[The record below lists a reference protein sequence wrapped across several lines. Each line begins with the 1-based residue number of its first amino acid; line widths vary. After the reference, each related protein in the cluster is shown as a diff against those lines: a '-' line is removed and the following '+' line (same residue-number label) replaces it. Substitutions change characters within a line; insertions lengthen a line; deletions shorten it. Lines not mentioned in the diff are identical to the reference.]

1 MVIDLAEVV
10 VALDMREEYGLRFA
24 LQVFFSFPRLNLSRR
39 VIAGIAGAGFSFL
52 WVESQFDGAGRA
64 VHHHP
69 DLGRRET
76 SP

>member
-1 MVIDLAEVV
+1 
-10 VALDMREEYGLRFA
+10 MREQYGLLPP
-24 LQVFFSFPRLNLSRR
+24 LQVFFSFPRLHLSRR
-39 VIAGIAGAGFSFL
+39 VIAGIAGVGFSFL
-52 WVESQFDGAGRA
+52 WVESQFDGTGRA